1 MVGGCCCHPVTMV
14 TSSVTMITSRLGGR
28 GCCCHP
34 VTMVT
39 SSVTMI
45 TSRLG
50 GRGVLLPSCDYGN

>member
-1 MVGGCCCHPVTMV
+1 MV
-14 TSSVTMITSRLGGR
+14 TSSVTMITRRLGGR

-39 SSVTMI
+39 SSETMI

>member
-1 MVGGCCCHPVTMV
+1 MV
-14 TSSVTMITSRLGGR
+14 TSSVTMITRRLSGR